1 MDINDASVKTINVLF
16 KGFYFKFILNLL
28 YILIALV
35 VFFIFLIPILLVM
48 EEANA
53 TLYKTTNNNNVL
65 VSLLLKYKLTAYNWC
80 NLDSFN
86 EGLSSYITYNFYTPV
101 VIIYYAS
108 ILIYFTFIIM
118 SLHIILMGM
127 MSLLVGIDLNDI
139 INNDSEFKTE
149 GSKLGFIILL
159 FITLWISIYTAFYVL
174 ILRHIRTAVTYNNN
188 INDFLN
194 DTVNNKNIF
203 PLSKKK
209 DKEELFDDIIDR
221 RLEPLLIMEN
231 YYTELESFQFKDS
244 NERARFL
251 ILYVIL
257 EYVKYVNSIVDNQEY
272 RDNVKKY
279 LLNPLDNK
287 DLLISFTLDNYPI
300 KDFAISKV
308 KPIDYLIENI
318 FKIDLT
324 KKEKLE
330 IKAEYIRILNEELLD
345 NLKKTN
351 ESLSQQKPVVYS
363 IIILIILMVIL
374 YTIPVVYKYN
384 YNINTIIE

>member
-1 MDINDASVKTINVLF
+1 
-16 KGFYFKFILNLL
+16 
-28 YILIALV
+28 
-35 VFFIFLIPILLVM
+35 M

-351 ESLSQQKPVVYS
+351 ESLSQQKPFVYS

-374 YTIPVVYKYN
+374 YTIPVAYKYN

>member
-1 MDINDASVKTINVLF
+1 MWQI
-16 KGFYFKFILNLL
+16 
-28 YILIALV
+28 
-35 VFFIFLIPILLVM
+35 
-48 EEANA
+48 
-53 TLYKTTNNNNVL
+53 
-65 VSLLLKYKLTAYNWC
+65 
-80 NLDSFN
+80 
-86 EGLSSYITYNFYTPV
+86 
-101 VIIYYAS
+101 
-108 ILIYFTFIIM
+108 
-118 SLHIILMGM
+118 
-127 MSLLVGIDLNDI
+127 
-139 INNDSEFKTE
+139 
-149 GSKLGFIILL
+149 IILL

-287 DLLISFTLDNYPI
+287 DLLIRKMTYSFSI
-300 KDFAISKV
+300 QF
-308 KPIDYLIENI
+308 KPIFNRPPWD
-318 FKIDLT
+318 
-324 KKEKLE
+324 
-330 IKAEYIRILNEELLD
+330 
-345 NLKKTN
+345 
-351 ESLSQQKPVVYS
+351 
-363 IIILIILMVIL
+363 
-374 YTIPVVYKYN
+374 
-384 YNINTIIE
+384 

>member
-1 MDINDASVKTINVLF
+1 MDTNAASVKNINMLF

-28 YILIALV
+28 YILIALLV
-35 VFFIFLIPILLVM
+35 LFIFIIPILLVM
-48 EEANA
+48 EDANT

-308 KPIDYLIENI
+308 KSIDYLIVNI
-318 FKIDLT
+318 FNIELT
-324 KKEKLE
+324 NKEKLE
-330 IKAEYIRILNEELLD
+330 IKAEYIRLLNEELID

-351 ESLSQQKPVVYS
+351 ESLSQQKPYVFS

-374 YTIPVVYKYN
+374 YIIPIAYKN
-384 YNINTIIE
+384 FITSILK

>member
-1 MDINDASVKTINVLF
+1 MDTNAASVKNINMLF

-28 YILIALV
+28 YILIALLV
-35 VFFIFLIPILLVM
+35 LFIFIIPILLVM
-48 EEANA
+48 EDANT

-351 ESLSQQKPVVYS
+351 ESLSQQKPFVYS

-374 YTIPVVYKYN
+374 YTIPVAYKYF
-384 YNINTIIE
+384 YNINTKIE